1 MKKALFVLSLALFT
15 SSVFSMEEMV
25 AGTNIKKSDVEA
37 VLPGLRNFIGFWA
50 ARGEQADSTNGLTRF
65 WYHLKCVPY
74 ALSLGGSK
82 FYSLALSESLLRTDS
97 SISFGTP
104 SERELSRLITS
115 SFGLEDAENLGQGDP
130 GSHNSQRNISPLQ
143 TILHCYRHCGRQ

>member
-25 AGTNIKKSDVEA
+25 EGMNIKKSDVEA

-74 ALSLGGSK
+74 AFNLGGSK
-82 FYSLALSESLLRTDS
+82 FYSLAISASLLRTDS
-97 SISFGTP
+97 SISFGTS
-104 SERELSRLITS
+104 SERELSRLIT

-130 GSHNSQRNISPLQ
+130 GAKWQNGERCLQ
-143 TILHCYRHCGRQ
+143 HLQSLVQ